1 MVFSIVLTA
10 ILIYAGILVFLYLF
24 QRNLTFFPQRAIV
37 STPHELGF
45 PYEAVSFRTEDGED
59 ISAWFVPAANPR
71 GTVLFCHGNGG
82 NISDRLQYIEIFHR
96 LDLNTFIFD
105 YRGYGRSS
113 GRPTE
118 AGIYRDAAA
127 AWSYLVSKRG
137 IAPGEIVVF
146 GESLGGA
153 VAAWLAHENKP
164 GVLVLLCAFT
174 SFPDIAS
181 VHYPVFPV
189 RLLSRYHFN
198 TLDYLGGVTCPVLIV
213 YSCEDEV
220 VPCSQALRLSK
231 AVAGPNQLL
240 EIRGSHNTCVMTSE
254 ADFTT
259 GMGDFLRRY
268 LKTASSSAESESCG
282 CSLHPRACPGGVP
295 RT

>member
-1 MVFSIVLTA
+1 MPNASRLKMVFSIVLTA
-10 ILIYAGILVFLYLF
+10 ILVYVGVLAFLYLF
-24 QRNLTFFPQRAIV
+24 QRNLTFFPQKSVV
-37 STPHELGF
+37 STPHELGLS
-45 PYEAVSFRTEDGED
+45 YEAVSFRTEDGED

-82 NISDRLQYIEIFHR
+82 NISDRLQYIGIFHR
-96 LDLNTFIFD
+96 LELNTFIFD

-118 AGIYRDAAA
+118 EGVYLDAAA
-127 AWSYLVSKRG
+127 AWSYLVSKKG
-137 IAPGEIVVF
+137 TAPAEIVVF

-153 VAAWLAHENKP
+153 VAAGLAHANKP
-164 GVLVLLCAFT
+164 GVLALSCAFT

-181 VHYPVFPV
+181 VHYPIFPV

-213 YSCEDEV
+213 YSCEDEI
-220 VPCSQALRLSK
+220 VPCSQALKLSS
-231 AVAGPNQLL
+231 AVAGPKQLL

-254 ADFTT
+254 EDFTT

-268 LKTASSSAESESCG
+268 LKGAG
-282 CSLHPRACPGGVP
+282 SLAQSKF
-295 RT
+295 